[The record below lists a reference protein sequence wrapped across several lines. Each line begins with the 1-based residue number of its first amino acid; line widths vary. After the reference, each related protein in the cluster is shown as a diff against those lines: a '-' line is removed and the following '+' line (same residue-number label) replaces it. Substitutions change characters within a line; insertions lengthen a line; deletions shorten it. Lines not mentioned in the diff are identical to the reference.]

1 MTTHSEAFSLKGSLA
16 LVTGGGT
23 GIGRAIT
30 DALVEAGAQ
39 VVVAGRRKEP
49 LEETAASYPG
59 KVFAYTYDVTK
70 EEETLPLLRRIQAE
84 IGTPTILVNNAG
96 VHLKKRA
103 EEVTP
108 EEFRKVL
115 ETHIVGAHALTAAS
129 IPLMRK
135 AGGGSILYI
144 ASMASLFGIPY
155 VVAYSA
161 AKSAMLG
168 VVRTLAVEYGG
179 ENIRVNAIAP
189 GWIETEM
196 SRKAME
202 GDPERK
208 RKVLGRT
215 PLGRMGTPEDIAW
228 AAVYLCSPAARF
240 ITGTCLAV
248 DGGMSIGF

>member
-1 MTTHSEAFSLKGSLA
+1 MINFESAFCLKDQLA
-16 LVTGGGT
+16 IITGGGT

-30 DALVEAGAQ
+30 EAFVSAGAK
-39 VVVAGRRKEP
+39 VVIAGRRREP
-49 LEETAASYPG
+49 LEETSSLYRG
-59 KVFAYTYDVTK
+59 KVFPYVYDITHT
-70 EEETLPLLRRIQAE
+70 EEAPSFMEKVERE
-84 IGTPTILVNNAG
+84 VGTPTILVNNAG
-96 VHLKKRA
+96 IHLKKKA
-103 EEVTP
+103 EEVTA
-108 EEFRKVL
+108 EEFRRVL
-115 ETHIVGAHALTAAS
+115 ETHIVGAHALSSS
-129 IPLMRK
+129 IIPVFRK
-135 AGGGSILYI
+135 IGGGSILYI

-179 ENIRVNAIAP
+179 ENIRVNAVAP

-215 PLGRMGTPEDIAW
+215 PLARFGIPEDIGW

-248 DGGMSIGF
+248 DGGISIGF

>member
-1 MTTHSEAFSLKGSLA
+1 MKHLEAFSLDGSLA

-30 DALVEAGAQ
+30 DALVEAGAR

-49 LEETAASYPG
+49 LQDTARAYPG
-59 KVFAYTYDVTK
+59 KVFAYEYDVTK
-70 EEETLPLLRRIQAE
+70 TEEALQFLSRVEQDLGI
-84 IGTPTILVNNAG
+84 PTILVNNAG
-96 VHLKKRA
+96 IHLKKKA
-103 EEVTP
+103 EDVSA

-115 ETHIVGAHALTAAS
+115 ETHIIGAHSLSAAA
-129 IPLMRK
+129 IPLFRK

-155 VVAYSA
+155 VVAYAA

-168 VVRTLAVEYGG
+168 VVRTLAVEYGV

-215 PLGRMGTPEDIAW
+215 PLGRFGTPEDIGW

-248 DGGMSIGF
+248 DGGISIGF

>member
-1 MTTHSEAFSLKGSLA
+1 MKHSEAFRLDGSIA

-30 DALVEAGAQ
+30 DALVTAGAQ
-39 VVVAGRRKEP
+39 VVVVGRRKEP
-49 LEETAASYPG
+49 LEETVAAYPG
-59 KVFAYTYDVTK
+59 QVHAYPYDVTR
-70 EEETLPLLRRIQAE
+70 EEEAPHLLQRIQSE
-84 IGTPTILVNNAG
+84 VGTPTILVNNAG
-96 VHLKKRA
+96 IHLKKKA
-103 EEVTP
+103 EDVTV

-115 ETHIVGAHALTAAS
+115 ETHIVGAHALSAAA

-155 VVAYSA
+155 VVAYAA

-179 ENIRVNAIAP
+179 DNIRVNAIAP

-215 PLGRMGTPEDIAW
+215 PLGRFGTPEDIGW

-248 DGGMSIGF
+248 DGGISIGF

>member
-1 MTTHSEAFSLKGSLA
+1 MKHSEAFSLNGSLA

-30 DALVEAGAQ
+30 DSLVEAGAR
-39 VVVAGRRKEP
+39 VIVAARRKEP
-49 LEETAASYPG
+49 LLETAQAYPG
-59 KVFAYTYDVTK
+59 KVYAYEYDVTK
-70 EEETLPLLRRIQAE
+70 PEEAPRFLARLEQE
-84 IGTPTILVNNAG
+84 VGVPTILVNNAG
-96 VHLKKRA
+96 IHLKKKA
-103 EEVTP
+103 EEVSA
-108 EEFRKVL
+108 EEFRRVL
-115 ETHIVGAHALTAAS
+115 DTHIVGAHALSAAV
-129 IPLMRK
+129 IPLMRRS
-135 AGGGSILYI
+135 GGGSILYI

-168 VVRTLAVEYGG
+168 VVRTLAVEYGP

-208 RKVLGRT
+208 RKVLSRT
-215 PLGRMGTPEDIAW
+215 PLGRFGTPEDIGW
-228 AAVYLCSPAARF
+228 AAVYLCSPAGRF

-248 DGGMSIGF
+248 DGGISIGF